1 MVRSSVSPSTPLSR
15 RGYLQLAASLG
26 CTAASCTLMSSHRQL
41 WGEEGAASSPANAVA
56 PGRMNVRA
64 PVLNLEFAED
74 LGIAQ
79 WWLPEIILPGHTDK
93 GPKPPQAVHWQ
104 TDPKTSTMG
113 YCQNNEA
120 GDAHVAVEVS
130 QVPLGWLASMTV
142 TNRSQEVW
150 PEVVCASC
158 LLLHASH
165 LFVDPEWKQTYY
177 RTNQQYKT
185 YFGRERDSGEPI
197 YQMSLVQGRRHLV
210 RSERHIKK
218 WGFTVEPSDDGIIA
232 VTNQQR
238 KTTLVTTW
246 DSTHHLQANRKPTFH
261 CIHANPYLGTIDPGA
276 SRTVHGCVLLV
287 PGDLDEA
294 WKQARAAV
302 VQG

>member
-1 MVRSSVSPSTPLSR
+1 MNRPFLWLSSPLSR
-15 RGYLQLAASLG
+15 RDYLKKVVSVG
-26 CTAASCTLMSSHRQL
+26 GTAAACALMPSHRRL
-41 WGEEGAASSPANAVA
+41 WGQAGSVSLPTAAVV
-56 PGRMNVRA
+56 PGRMQVRT

-74 LGIAQ
+74 LGMAQ
-79 WWLPEIILPGHTDK
+79 WWLPEIILPGYTDK

-104 TDPKTSTMG
+104 TDEKNSTMS
-113 YCQNNEA
+113 YAQNNEA
-120 GDAHVAVEVS
+120 GDAHLAVEVS
-130 QVPLGWLASMTV
+130 KVALGWRASMTI
-142 TNRSQEVW
+142 TNRSPEVW
-150 PEVVCASC
+150 PDVVCVSC

-185 YFGRERDSGEPI
+185 YHGRERQSGQPI

-238 KTTLVTTW
+238 QTTLVTTW
-246 DSTHHLQANRKPTFH
+246 DSTHHLQANRKPTFS
-261 CIHANPYLGTIDPGA
+261 CIHANPYFGTLDPGA
-276 SRTVHGCVLLV
+276 SRTVRGCVLLV
-287 PGDLDEA
+287 PGGLDEA
-294 WKQARAAV
+294 WKQARAS
-302 VQG
+302 